1 MTFTTPSTVFKS
13 DIVIVV
19 VAFESCRESRDVNSV
34 FLFSVLLRLFYLAD
48 NAGVHQR
55 LLPNRQ
61 RTCLRITS
69 SCPLSKSYEFLR
81 VWSSE
86 IKATCRQFIGL
97 YYTPGISQRLAPD
110 KGQTRWLPMP
120 GQIQFKPT
128 PNKCEFRNVDL
139 YFSTGRLSYFSLTI
153 RDNQVLL
160 SDVPSRLIRRK

>member
-13 DIVIVV
+13 DILIVV
-19 VAFESCRESRDVNSV
+19 VSFESCRESRDVNSG
-34 FLFSVLLRLFYLAD
+34 FLFWVLFCLFYFAD

-61 RTCLRITS
+61 RTCLRITN
-69 SCPLSKSYEFLR
+69 SCPLSESYELLR

-86 IKATCRQFIGL
+86 IRATCRQFIGL
-97 YYTPGISQRLAPD
+97 YYNPGISQRLAPD
-110 KGQTRWLPMP
+110 KGQNRWLPMP

-139 YFSTGRLSYFSLTI
+139 WFSTGRLADRSLTI
-153 RDNQVLL
+153 RESRVLFP
-160 SDVPSRLIRRK
+160 DGPSR